1 MSKPTVQQLDQSLEG
16 LIKWKQFALYLPGI
30 IEVHTAVI
38 QEDKK
43 DDVIGQKLLL
53 YEKWLKV
60 YPSAS
65 WQDVVHA
72 LEKVKENTLANAIKS
87 KFLEQ
92 PQSEEKQVTGELEVS
107 EYVVSKLDNLHTSFL
122 ELTSDIKS
130 ETESA
135 VENGTITMK
144 KLIQHTR
151 EKRAYKIEQLQEVQ
165 TTDDFFDAIHPH
177 YTFLNCSLM
186 IGLPSL
192 TSESVILKA
201 KAYDSDINEFKK
213 EMKVRYLRHALK
225 PYFQYKNPPKDTQVT
240 IALENT
246 WDKQKMWMVEELVKT
261 LFGLKSPDECKWFRV
276 IPGSVIVT
284 FLIDKHVTKLF
295 STKSQ
300 KHITFMRLLGVISLE
315 IGGVLVPI
323 SEGKG
328 CFSFSDSL
336 IQATQLGN
344 REAVSFL
351 IEHLKVNVNVQ
362 TRQPFVPLKE
372 DEHRI
377 KIDHII
383 YKLKKLKM
391 KFAPLVDKLKS
402 FLSIA
407 VENGSLSIRDLVD
420 CKINYLKKEE
430 SNYAEEGLD
439 SVTTI
444 TEFFEII
451 EPHYNFIN
459 CNRIVRLGELQWSFF
474 LSSRSMIYEYY
485 EKLKS
490 LKETNQFLHLHE
502 ALKQHFQ
509 FFNSDT
515 HIKIEIGL
523 ENMWRTCTIKHTEEL
538 LKYIF
543 PLYTDE
549 FLWFRIFPELMTV
562 VFLAP
567 KHNSKLLMQTLK
579 EEQYL
584 RLMGV
589 TSLTIGEVCVLKE
602 KMDDTLNFKEAI
614 IKAEKLISKINTE
627 NNTESDSESKD
638 SHLPSFLSRVNRSL
652 HDYETSHELI
662 DHNNNYLV
670 SKTTK
675 HLEIDINNN
684 YHLYYDIG
692 STPLMIAC
700 CNDDVSLVN
709 QLLCKNA
716 DPNIQ
721 TNSGWTALM
730 YASVLGNLKLVCML
744 MKYKANVNLM
754 NSQEETALMCA
765 CSAGN
770 AKVSKMLMVLSASHT
785 FSSRKDR
792 SQPLHIAAYKNHVD
806 VIETLLE
813 PLSKE
818 TLSNRDL
825 EWFTS
830 FVFDPW
836 YYRYPL
842 LNPEDLNCLNRYGYS
857 PLHIASKKGNLQ
869 IVNKLLEAKADPNPK
884 NVITEYSSSPLHLAI
899 KKGHL
904 QIIRRLLS
912 AKADLNVL
920 DRERYSPLHLATYY
934 GQLDVVKMLLNA
946 KADPN
951 LQRDTGNVT
960 LVHSKPHPNTPN
972 FNRQH
977 VEVLCESSLHIV
989 SSEGHFEIA
998 ETLIE
1003 NHSDLNI
1010 QTDQGYTPLHM
1021 ASLGGHLHIVNM
1033 LLVAGADLH
1042 LTDSCGSTPLHESC
1056 RTRFINVVDSLIKA
1070 GANPDIPDKYGETP
1084 LYLACSR
1091 YENLSMIK
1099 KLLELGA
1106 DPDIPNKIGHTPL
1119 TIVIINGNLKAV
1131 KLLLEAGAN
1140 PDTPIVESQDIH
1152 VPIFF
1157 AADHG
1162 HHEILEML
1170 LKYKANINKVGDG
1183 MTALHAATYKSDV
1196 DMLELLL
1203 QHNADPNII
1212 DINGLTPLYI
1222 ATLIK
1227 CPTIVKML
1235 LQAMANPNIPK
1246 VKHYDHVTPDYLL
1259 VQDDEKYLKDTE
1271 AFLKTIN
1278 YPTFHADSAG
1288 YTPLHVA
1295 CMHGDPELVQLL
1307 ITYQADTTVKS
1318 PLGHTALIIA
1328 ELLGHREVVDLMNNT
1343 CELQRT
1349 MTTTEQL

>member
-1 MSKPTVQQLDQSLEG
+1 MSKPTVQQLDQNHEG
-16 LIKWKQFALYLPGI
+16 LVEWKRFSLYSPGI
-30 IEVHTAVI
+30 KEVETAVI
-38 QEDKK
+38 KK
-43 DDVIGQKLLL
+43 D
-53 YEKWLKV
+53 EKGNV
-60 YPSAS
+60 VVVQAS
-65 WQDVVHA
+65 
-72 LEKVKENTLANAIKS
+72 ENVKENTFANAIES
-87 KFLEQ
+87 KFLRLQAVQSPEQ
-92 PQSEEKQVTGELEVS
+92 PQSEPEKQVTGDLEIEVS
-107 EYVVSKLDNLHTSFL
+107 EYVVNKLDNLHTLFL

-135 VENGTITMK
+135 VENGTITIK
-144 KLIQHTR
+144 ELIQHTQ
-151 EKRAYKIEQLQEVQ
+151 EQRAYKIEQLQKIQ
-165 TTDDFFDAIHPH
+165 TIDDFFNTIHPH

-186 IGLPSL
+186 INLAFLISK
-192 TSESVILKA
+192 SVFLKA
-201 KAYDSDINEFKK
+201 KTYDSDIKVFKK
-213 EMKVRYLRHALK
+213 ETKLRDLRHALM

-240 IALENT
+240 VALQST
-246 WDKQKMWMVEELVKT
+246 WESEKMWMVEELIKT
-261 LFGLKSPDECKWFRV
+261 LFGLKPPDECQWFRV
-276 IPGSVIVT
+276 IPGSVT
-284 FLIDKHVTKLF
+284 FLIDKHVTKTF
-295 STKSQ
+295 RIKSQ
-300 KHITFMRLLGVISLE
+300 KHITFMRLLGVISLKV
-315 IGGVLVPI
+315 GGVFVPI
-323 SEGKG
+323 SDRKS
-328 CFSFSDSL
+328 CFSFNDSL

-407 VENGSLSIRDLVD
+407 VENGSLSIRDLVE
-420 CKINYLKKEE
+420 CRVNYLKKEE
-430 SNYAEEGLD
+430 SNYAEEGSD

-459 CNRIVRLGELQWSFF
+459 CNIIVRLGELQWSFF

-485 EKLKS
+485 KKLNS
-490 LKETNQFLHLHE
+490 LKETNHFLHLHE
-502 ALKQHFQ
+502 ALEQHFQ
-509 FFNSDT
+509 FFNSDI
-515 HIKIEIGL
+515 HIRIEIGL

-567 KHNSKLLMQTLK
+567 KHNSKLLIQTLK

-602 KMDDTLNFKEAI
+602 KRDDTLNFKEAI

-638 SHLPSFLSRVNRSL
+638 SNLPSFLSQVNRSL
-652 HDYETSHELI
+652 HDYETSHELV

-709 QLLCKNA
+709 QLLCRNA

-721 TNSGWTALM
+721 TNSGWTTLM

-744 MKYKANVNLM
+744 MKYEANVDLM

-770 AKVSKMLMVLSASHT
+770 AKVSKMLMLLSASHT

-792 SQPLHIAAYKNHVD
+792 SRPLHIAAYKNHVD

-813 PLSKE
+813 PLSKVV
-818 TLSNRDL
+818 LSNRDL
-825 EWFTS
+825 ERITS
-830 FVFDPW
+830 YGFDPW

-842 LNPEDLNCLNRYGYS
+842 LNPEDLNCLNCYGYS

-934 GQLDVVKMLLNA
+934 GELDVVKMLLSA

-951 LQRDTGNVT
+951 LQGDTGNVT

-977 VEVLCESSLHIV
+977 VEMLCESPLHIA
-989 SSEGHFEIA
+989 SSEGHLEIA
-998 ETLIE
+998 ETLVE

-1010 QTDQGYTPLHM
+1010 QTGQGYTPLHM

-1033 LLVAGADLH
+1033 LLVAGADPN
-1042 LTDSCGSTPLHESC
+1042 LTDSHGSTPLHNSC
-1056 RTRFINVVDSLIKA
+1056 RNGFINVVDSLIKG
-1070 GANPDIPDKYGETP
+1070 GADPDILDKHEETP

-1106 DPDIPNKIGHTPL
+1106 NPDIPNKFGHTPL

-1131 KLLLEAGAN
+1131 ELLLEAGAN
-1140 PDTPIVESQDIH
+1140 PDTPIVESRDIH
-1152 VPIFF
+1152 VPILF
-1157 AADHG
+1157 AAKHG

-1170 LKYKANINKVGDG
+1170 LKYEANINKVGDG
-1183 MTALHAATYKSDV
+1183 WTALHAATYNSDV
-1196 DMLELLL
+1196 DTLKLLL
-1203 QHNADPNII
+1203 QHNADPNFI
-1212 DINGLTPLYI
+1212 DVDGLTPLYI
-1222 ATLIK
+1222 ATYMK

-1246 VKHYDHVTPDYLL
+1246 VKHYDQVTPGILWF
-1259 VQDDEKYLKDTE
+1259 QDDAKYLKDTE

-1307 ITYQADTTVKS
+1307 LSYQADTTVKS
-1318 PLGHTALIIA
+1318 PLGHMALIIA
-1328 ELLGHREVVDLMNNT
+1328 ELLGHKKVINLMNNT